1 MLRNMRSDHT
11 QRIQG
16 RRACARVAHRP
27 PAWWLVVVGTSD
39 RGSSGVDTDMVC
51 RPIRSVSLTWEL
63 DMYTNSMSCEFELTV
78 TPPPPVV
85 CVAVHGSPCG
95 SPGTML
101 WAASRPSVGGP
112 NVERRVLRHSNRS
125 PLSIRGWD
133 RRGGGRRRRLT
144 SFILRSLRRPPC
156 IQYPGRE
163 GVNLR
168 APPSEGRPH

>member
-1 MLRNMRSDHT
+1 MMLRNMRSGHT
-11 QRIQG
+11 RRIQG

-144 SFILRSLRRPPC
+144 SFILRSLRRLV
-156 IQYPGRE
+156 YTKSWPGR
-163 GVNLR
+163 G
-168 APPSEGRPH
+168 

>member
-1 MLRNMRSDHT
+1 MMLRNMRSGHT
-11 QRIQG
+11 RRIQG

-63 DMYTNSMSCEFELTV
+63 NMYTSSMSCEFKLTV

-112 NVERRVLRHSNRS
+112 NVERRVHYGTVIVRPYPYAAGIGGAAAGGGVKQVFFYDLTPTVTRDS
-125 PLSIRGWD
+125 
-133 RRGGGRRRRLT
+133 RGGKGLR
-144 SFILRSLRRPPC
+144 FI
-156 IQYPGRE
+156 
-163 GVNLR
+163 
-168 APPSEGRPH
+168 SEIY

>member
-1 MLRNMRSDHT
+1 MVILVGYRAAERALASLIDR
-11 QRIQG
+11 QLGGWWSSG
-16 RRACARVAHRP
+16 R
-27 PAWWLVVVGTSD
+27 LT
-39 RGSSGVDTDMVC
+39 RGSYLGSIDTDMVC

-63 DMYTNSMSCEFELTV
+63 DMYTNSMSSEFELTV

-133 RRGGGRRRRLT
+133 RRGGGRRRTLRL
-144 SFILRSLRRPPC
+144 
-156 IQYPGRE
+156 
-163 GVNLR
+163 
-168 APPSEGRPH
+168 